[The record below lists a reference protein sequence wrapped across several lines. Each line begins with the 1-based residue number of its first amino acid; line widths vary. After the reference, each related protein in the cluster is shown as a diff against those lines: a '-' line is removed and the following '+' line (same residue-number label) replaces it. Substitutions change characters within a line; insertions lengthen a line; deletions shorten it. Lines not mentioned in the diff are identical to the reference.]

1 MDLIDEQLTK
11 FSHDHTLSP
20 TICAGIAIAKQTL
33 NRYYELTDSSDV
45 YHIAMGESTNYEYIV
60 HLKLFAVLHP
70 RHKGNYFKLVKWED
84 EWVQTAKKLV
94 CNRFEQSYAAEE
106 EYNSDIEVTE
116 KLSMSMLSQPDCL
129 LPLTYSRRISLT
141 ICPLWYL

>member
-45 YHIAMGESTNYEYIV
+45 YHIAMVESTNYEGLGYETVILNPPSSRVNDFSSKNRHYI
-60 HLKLFAVLHP
+60 LTWESWTP
-70 RHKGNYFKLVKWED
+70 RCTPIL
-84 EWVQTAKKLV
+84 WVPKYPNFT
-94 CNRFEQSYAAEE
+94 C
-106 EYNSDIEVTE
+106 
-116 KLSMSMLSQPDCL
+116 
-129 LPLTYSRRISLT
+129 
-141 ICPLWYL
+141 